1 MLETVYVR
9 LRLILLGFGALAAVV
24 IVQLVR
30 VDFGSTNVTY
40 FRKLSNQITQ
50 LPRNFAPARGRIYD
64 RWGEL
69 LATNDV
75 EYELGITPPYV
86 LVPKDLETT
95 LNTLAGIPTLEVE
108 AAIKSTKPYVLLKR
122 PISATVGDKLK
133 DLLQNGPVNLG
144 GISLTPIPHRIY
156 PGGALASQVL
166 GFVAYTNGGQQLGY
180 YGVEGFYNDLL
191 AGRSVHSIQQM
202 VPFDAELNPVPDQGA
217 DLYLTLDRNI
227 QFLTELTLADGIKKY
242 GASGGTIIVMNPRS
256 GEILGMASSPTFDPN
271 NYGTDPPPSPAN
283 PAVSGQYE
291 PGSTFKVLTM
301 AGALDAGTVTPQTP
315 FVDTGSV
322 EVGGIIINNWNGGA
336 WGPLDMLGCM
346 QHSLNVCL
354 ASIASWMGPNNF
366 YNYMQAFGIGHLTNV
381 DLAAETTGR
390 LKRPG
395 DPDWFDSDLG
405 TNSFG
410 QGVAVSPLQLVTAA
424 SAIANGG
431 TMMQPHILKIVQHG
445 ANQHVTQQQV
455 LGRPIKPETA
465 AVENEMLAQSLERG
479 EGSQALLDGYRLA
492 GKTGTAEIPTA
503 SGYDQTATI
512 ASFIGWGPVD
522 DPQFIVLI
530 KLDKPTSSIWGSE
543 TAAPLFQQLVS
554 RLVVLMQ
561 IPPDSVR
568 HALQTGTAGN

>member
-9 LRLILLGFGALAAVV
+9 LRLVLLAFGALAAIVV
-24 IVQLVR
+24 VQLLR
-30 VDFGSTNVTY
+30 VDFGSTNVIY

-50 LPRNFAPARGRIYD
+50 KPNTFSPARGRIYD

-75 EYELGITPPYV
+75 EYELGIDPPYV

-95 LNTLAGIPTLEVE
+95 LNMVAGIPTLEVA
-108 AAIKSTKPYVLLKR
+108 AAIKSTKQYVLLKR
-122 PISATVGDKLK
+122 PISAAVGDKLK
-133 DLLQNGPVNLG
+133 DLMQNGPVNLG
-144 GISLTPIPHRIY
+144 GIDLQPIPHRIY
-156 PGGALASQVL
+156 PGGSLASQVL
-166 GFVAYTNGGQQLGY
+166 GFVAYNNDGQQLGY
-180 YGVEGFYNDLL
+180 FGVEGFYNDLL
-191 AGRSVHSIQQM
+191 AGRSVRGVQQM
-202 VPFDAELNPVPDQGA
+202 VPFDAALNPVPDQGA
-217 DLYLTLDRNI
+217 DLYLTIDRNI
-227 QFLTELTLADGIKKY
+227 QFLVEATLADGIKQY
-242 GASGGTIIVMNPRS
+242 GASGGSIIVMNPRS
-256 GEILGMASSPTFDPN
+256 GEILGMASNPTFDPN
-271 NYGTDPPPSPAN
+271 NYVSDPPTNPAN

-301 AGALDAGTVTPQTP
+301 AGALDAGTVTPETP

-336 WGPLDMLGCM
+336 WGPVDMLGCM

-354 ASIASWMGPNNF
+354 ASIATWMGPNNF

-381 DLAAETTGR
+381 DLAAESPGR

-395 DPDWFDSDLG
+395 ASDWFDSDLG

-410 QGVAVSPLQLVTAA
+410 QGVAVSPLQLITAA

-431 TMMQPHILKIVQHG
+431 TMMQPHILQRVQRG
-445 ANQHVTQQQV
+445 PNQHITQQQV
-455 LGRPIKPETA
+455 LGRPIKPATA
-465 AVENEMLAQSLERG
+465 AVENEMLALSLERG
-479 EGSQALLDGYRLA
+479 EGSQALVDGYRIA
-492 GKTGTAEIPTA
+492 GKTGTAQIPTP
-503 SGYDQTATI
+503 SGYDPEASI

-530 KLDKPTSSIWGSE
+530 KLDKPTASIWGSE
-543 TAAPLFQQLVS
+543 TAAPLFKQLVT

>member
-9 LRLILLGFGALAAVV
+9 LRLVLLVFGALALVV
-24 IVQLVR
+24 IVQLLR

-50 LPRNFAPARGRIYD
+50 QSNTYAPARGRIYD

-75 EYELGITPPYV
+75 EYELGVDPPYV
-86 LVPKDLETT
+86 VDTT
-95 LNTLAGIPTLEVE
+95 DMVSTLSTLAGVPSLDVE

-122 PISATVGDKLK
+122 PISAAVGDKLK
-133 DLLQNGPVNLG
+133 GLLNDSPEKYSGLD
-144 GISLTPIPHRIY
+144 LTPIAHRIY
-156 PGGALASQVL
+156 PGGSLAAQVL
-166 GFVAYTNGGQQLGY
+166 GFVAYNNDGQQLGY
-180 YGVEGFYNDLL
+180 FGVEGFYNDLL
-191 AGRSVHSIQQM
+191 GGRAVQSVQQM
-202 VPFDAELNPVPDQGA
+202 VPFDAALNPVPDQGA

-227 QFLTELTLADGIKKY
+227 QFLTEATLADGIKQY

-271 NYGTDPPPSPAN
+271 NYVTDPPGNPAN

-301 AGALDAGTVTPQTP
+301 AGALDAGTVKVDTP

-322 EVGGIIINNWNGGA
+322 EVGGIIINNWNDGA
-336 WGPLDMLGCM
+336 WGPVDMLGCM

-354 ASIASWMGPNNF
+354 ASVATWMGPNTF

-381 DLAAETTGR
+381 DLAAETAGR
-390 LKRPG
+390 LKLPG
-395 DPDWFDSDLG
+395 ATDWFDSDLG

-410 QGVAVSPLQLVTAA
+410 QGVAVSPLQLITAA

-445 ANQHVTQQQV
+445 VSQHVTQQQV

-465 AVENEMLAQSLERG
+465 ATENEMLARSLELG
-479 EGSQALLDGYRLA
+479 EGSQALVDGYRVS
-492 GKTGTAEIPTA
+492 GKTGTAQIPTP
-503 SGYDQTATI
+503 SGYDPDQTI
-512 ASFIGWGPVD
+512 ASFIGWGPTD

-543 TAAPLFQQLVS
+543 TAAPLFKQLVT

-568 HALQTGTAGN
+568 HALQSGTASN

>member
-9 LRLILLGFGALAAVV
+9 LRLILLAFGALAAIVV
-24 IVQLVR
+24 VQLLR

-50 LPRNFAPARGRIYD
+50 KPNTFSPARGYIYD

-75 EYELGITPPYV
+75 EYELGIDPPYV
-86 LVPKDLETT
+86 LVPKDLEMT
-95 LNTLAGIPTLEVE
+95 LNTVAGIPTLEVA
-108 AAIKSTKPYVLLKR
+108 AAIQSTKQYVLLKR
-122 PISATVGDKLK
+122 PISAAVGDKLK

-144 GISLTPIPHRIY
+144 GIDLQPIPHRIY
-156 PGGALASQVL
+156 PGGSLASQVL
-166 GFVAYTNGGQQLGY
+166 GFVAYNNDGQQLGY
-180 YGVEGFYNDLL
+180 FGVEGFYNDLL
-191 AGRSVHSIQQM
+191 AGRSVRGVEQM
-202 VPFDAELNPVPDQGA
+202 VPFDAALNPVPDQGA
-217 DLYLTLDRNI
+217 DLYLTIDRNI
-227 QFLTELTLADGIKKY
+227 QFLVEATLADGIKQY
-242 GASGGTIIVMNPRS
+242 GASGGSIIVMNPRN
-256 GEILGMASSPTFDPN
+256 GEILGMASNPTFDPN
-271 NYGTDPPPSPAN
+271 NYVTDPPTNPAN

-301 AGALDAGTVTPQTP
+301 AGALDAGTVTPETP

-336 WGPLDMLGCM
+336 WGPVDMLGCM

-354 ASIASWMGPNNF
+354 ASIATWMGPNNF

-381 DLAAETTGR
+381 DLAAETSGR

-395 DPDWFDSDLG
+395 ASDWFDSDLG

-410 QGVAVSPLQLVTAA
+410 QGVAVSPLQLITAA

-431 TMMQPHILKIVQHG
+431 TMMQPHILKMVQRG
-445 ANQHVTQQQV
+445 SNQHVTQQQV
-455 LGRPIKPETA
+455 LGRPIKPATA

-479 EGSQALLDGYRLA
+479 EGSQALVDGYRIA
-492 GKTGTAEIPTA
+492 GKTGTAQIPTP
-503 SGYDQTATI
+503 SGYDPEASI

-530 KLDKPTSSIWGSE
+530 KLDRPTASIWGSE
-543 TAAPLFQQLVS
+543 TAAPLFKQLVT

>member
-9 LRLILLGFGALAAVV
+9 LRLVLLAFGALAVVVV
-24 IVQLVR
+24 IQLLR

-40 FRKLSNQITQ
+40 FHKLSDEITQ
-50 LPRNFAPARGRIYD
+50 RTDTFAPARGRIYD

-75 EYELGITPPYV
+75 EYELGIDPPYV

-95 LNTLAGIPTLEVE
+95 LNTVAGIPTLEVE
-108 AAIKSTKPYVLLKR
+108 AAMKSTAPYVLLKR
-122 PISATVGDKLK
+122 PISAAVGDKLK
-133 DLLQNGPVNLG
+133 DLLANGPVNLG
-144 GISLTPIPHRIY
+144 GIDLHPIPHRIY
-156 PGGALASQVL
+156 PGGSLAAQVL
-166 GFVAYTNGGQQLGY
+166 GFVAYNNDGQQLGY
-180 YGVEGFYNDLL
+180 FGVEGFYNDLL
-191 AGRSVHSIQQM
+191 AGRAVESVQQM
-202 VPFDAELNPVPDQGA
+202 VPFDAALNPVPDQGA

-227 QFLTELTLADGIKKY
+227 QFLTEITLADGIKQY
-242 GASGGTIIVMNPRS
+242 GADGGTIIVMNPRN

-271 NYGTDPPPSPAN
+271 NYVSDPPPNPAN

-301 AGALDAGTVTPQTP
+301 AGALDAGTVTPETP

-322 EVGGIIINNWNGGA
+322 EVGGIIINNWNDGA
-336 WGPLDMLGCM
+336 WGPVDMLGCM

-354 ASIASWMGPNNF
+354 ASVATWMGPNTF

-381 DLAAETTGR
+381 DLSAETPGR
-390 LKRPG
+390 LKLPRASH
-395 DPDWFDSDLG
+395 WFDSDLG

-410 QGVAVSPLQLVTAA
+410 QGVALSPLHLITAA

-445 ANQHVTQQQV
+445 ASQHVTQQQV
-455 LGRPIKPETA
+455 LGRPIKPATA
-465 AVENEMLAQSLERG
+465 ATENEMLAQSLERG
-479 EGSQALLDGYRLA
+479 EGSQALVDGYRIS
-492 GKTGTAEIPTA
+492 GKTGTAQIPTPT
-503 SGYDQTATI
+503 GYDNDATI

-530 KLDKPTSSIWGSE
+530 KLDKPSASIWGSE
-543 TAAPLFQQLVS
+543 TAAPLFKQLVT

>member
-9 LRLILLGFGALAAVV
+9 LRLILLTFSALAVV
-24 IVQLVR
+24 VVAQLVR

-75 EYELGITPPYV
+75 EYELGIEPPFV
-86 LVPKDLETT
+86 LLPRDLITT
-95 LNTLAGIPTLEVE
+95 LNVVAGIPSVEVE
-108 AAIKSTKPYVLLKR
+108 AAIKSSKPYVLLKR
-122 PISATVGDKLK
+122 PISAAVGDKLK
-133 DLLQNGPVNLG
+133 DLLAHGPVNLS
-144 GISLTPIPHRIY
+144 GIDLNPIPHRVY
-156 PGGALASQVL
+156 PGASLASQVL
-166 GFVAYTNGGQQLGY
+166 GFVAYNNDGQQVGY
-180 YGVEGFYNDLL
+180 FGVEGFYNDLL
-191 AGRSVHSIQQM
+191 AGRSVHAVEQM
-202 VPFDAELNPVPDQGA
+202 VPFDAALNPTPDQGA
-217 DLYLTLDRNI
+217 DLYLTIDRNI
-227 QFLTELTLADGIKKY
+227 QFLTELTLADGIKQY
-242 GASGGTIIVMNPRS
+242 GASGGTIIVMNPRN
-256 GEILGMASSPTFDPN
+256 GEVLGMASWPTYDPN
-271 NYGTDPPPSPAN
+271 NYVTDPPSNPAN

-301 AGALDAGTVTPQTP
+301 AGALDSGTVTPQTP

-322 EVGGIIINNWNGGA
+322 EVGGIVINNWNGGA
-336 WGPLDMLGCM
+336 WGPVDMLGCM

-354 ASIASWMGPNNF
+354 ASIATWLGPKSF

-381 DLAAETTGR
+381 DLSAETPGR

-431 TMMQPHILKIVQHG
+431 TMMQPHILERVQRG
-445 ANQHVTQQQV
+445 SGQHVTLQQV

-465 AVENEMLAQSLERG
+465 AIESEMLAQSLERG
-479 EGSQALLDGYRLA
+479 EGDQALVDGYRIA
-492 GKTGTAEIPTA
+492 GKTGTAEIPTP
-503 SGYDQTATI
+503 SGYDQRTTV

-522 DPQFIVLI
+522 DPQFIVLV
-530 KLDKPTSSIWGSE
+530 KLDRPTASIWGSE
-543 TAAPLFQQLVS
+543 TAAPLFKQLVT

-561 IPPDSVR
+561 IPPDTVR

>member
-354 ASIASWMGPNNF
+354 ASIATWMGPNNF